1 MLINSGT
8 AISYGSTVAN
18 PVNANKVCSMPTTKG
33 MKKINLIC
41 FAIAFFISFSLLQAF
56 EERCNAHDLH
66 VLLLIV

>member
-18 PVNANKVCSMPTTKG
+18 PVNANKVCNIPTTKG

-41 FAIAFFISFSLLQAF
+41 FAIAFFVTPSF
-56 EERCNAHDLH
+56 RRTM
-66 VLLLIV
+66 